1 MMALTSLYLTK
12 WKYTTIPAILF
23 LLYTSFQIFR
33 ARKET
38 TIGGPI
44 TTYDILSPILIATGV
59 SLMYLGKNDN
69 GEWTKTFWIGE
80 ALVMTLFCLNTIS
93 SREASTL
100 RPSLPLGIGLY
111 IIFGLISLYIRGR
124 GWKYVTFLS
133 IELGCA
139 LIAVIVFP
147 MMEMVMETLM
157 DEKLRKVGERVRHYS
172 RVMEVNYQKQLEEM
186 EEKYKGGM
194 GRSCSPAVKETKNEE
209 LD

>member
-1 MMALTSLYLTK
+1 M
-12 WKYTTIPAILF
+12 
-23 LLYTSFQIFR
+23 
-33 ARKET
+33 
-38 TIGGPI
+38 
-44 TTYDILSPILIATGV
+44 
-59 SLMYLGKNDN
+59 
-69 GEWTKTFWIGE
+69 
-80 ALVMTLFCLNTIS
+80 
-93 SREASTL
+93 
-100 RPSLPLGIGLY
+100 
-111 IIFGLISLYIRGR
+111 
-124 GWKYVTFLS
+124 TFLS

-172 RVMEVNYQKQLEEM
+172 RVMEENYQKQLEEM